1 MKSKTINNIILANR
15 MKLRGKQVAA
25 LLLTGLLFIMISC
38 DNYFEKAP
46 GVDVTQDTIFS
57 TYDRAKLYVLGLYEK
72 VPNGYFR
79 SWNDNE
85 TQRISGTMLAACSE
99 QAESGWGSSGSHKYN
114 IGAISQYEGEAI
126 MEAKWFINWPYIYRS
141 TWFLDNADNIKTA
154 TAEQKSELKA
164 EAGFLKAMYYF
175 EFMIRYGGLPWLTHK
190 LDYKTDEYKS
200 VPRLPLVQM
209 VDSIDNLLVKTLNEP
224 GLPAARPDQEFGRA
238 TKAAVLFLR
247 ARLWLFAARPLF
259 NNSKPYMDMADAKN
273 NNLIYMGGYDANR
286 WQKAADAA
294 KALIDFC
301 ESNGYQLLTDPA
313 NPSLAYQKA
322 TRDASSNK
330 ELILV
335 AASRGWSIKVFFPTY
350 ESPLVTYAGVA
361 DGNAVL
367 PTQNLVDRYLMK
379 NGKAQDDPTSGFDPN
394 NPYINLDP
402 RFYATIA
409 ENGSK
414 WNTRTVETWNNRT
427 GGSTLGVDFGYH
439 SRDLS
444 VSKTGYLLRK
454 YCLESLSNGNAGS
467 TAIWP
472 YMRLAD
478 AYLMYA
484 EALNEAKGPQ
494 PDCFTYLNKVRD
506 RAGMPGVSGIS
517 SKDALR
523 EIILREREV
532 ELALEDIHYFDV
544 KHLKRGNILGEPVY
558 GMDIRKKPDGT
569 FTYAREKVE
578 DRFWSDFWYL
588 WPIPYTDMIRSQAL
602 VQNPGW

>member
-1 MKSKTINNIILANR
+1 MKRITINIDILAAKVNPV
-15 MKLRGKQVAA
+15 GKWFAG
-25 LLLTGLLFIMISC
+25 LFLTGLLFVTVSC

-57 TYDRAKLYVLGLYEK
+57 TYDRAKLYVLALYEK

-79 SWNDNE
+79 TWNDNE
-85 TQRISGTMLAACSE
+85 TSRISGTMLASCSE
-99 QAESGWGSSGSHKYN
+99 QAESGWGSSASHKYN
-114 IGAISQYEGEAI
+114 TGAISQYETEAI
-126 MEAKWFINWPYIYRS
+126 LEAKWVINWPFIYRAS
-141 TWFLDNADNIKTA
+141 WFLDNADNIKVA

-164 EAGFLKAMYYF
+164 EARFLKAMYYF

-190 LDYKTDEYKS
+190 LDYKSDEFKS

-224 GLPAARPDQEFGRA
+224 GLPNTRPDQEFGRV
-238 TKAAVLFLR
+238 TKATVLFLR

-259 NNSKPYMDMADAKN
+259 NASKPYMDMPDAKD
-273 NNLIYMGGYDANR
+273 NNLICMGSYDANR

-301 ESNGYQLLTDPA
+301 EANGYQLLTDPA

-322 TRDASSNK
+322 TRDAYSNK
-330 ELILV
+330 ELIFV
-335 AASRGWSIKVFFPTY
+335 PSSRGWSIKMLFPTY
-350 ESPLVTYAGVA
+350 ESPNVTYSGVA

-379 NGKAQDDPTSGFDPN
+379 NGKAQDDPASGFDPN
-394 NPYINLDP
+394 NPYVNLDP

-427 GGSTLGVDFGYH
+427 GGSALGVDFGYH
-439 SRDLS
+439 CRDLS
-444 VSKTGYLLRK
+444 SCKTGYLTRK
-454 YCLESLSNGNAGS
+454 FCLESLSNGSANS

-494 PDCFTYLNKVRD
+494 PDCFTSLNKVRD
-506 RAGMPGVSGIS
+506 RAGIPGVSGVS
-517 SKDALR
+517 SKEELR
-523 EIILREREV
+523 EIIIRERDV
-532 ELALEDIHYFDV
+532 EFALEDIHYFDV
-544 KHLKRGNILGEPVY
+544 KHLKRGYILGQPVY

-569 FTYAREKVE
+569 FTYTREKIE

-588 WPIPYTDMIRSQAL
+588 WPIPYNDMIRSQAL